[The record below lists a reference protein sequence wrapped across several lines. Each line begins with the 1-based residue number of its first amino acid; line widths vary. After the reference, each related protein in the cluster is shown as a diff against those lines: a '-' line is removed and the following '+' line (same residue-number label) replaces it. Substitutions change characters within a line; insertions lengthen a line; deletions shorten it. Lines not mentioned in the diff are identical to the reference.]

1 MIAITGATG
10 QLGQYVIESL
20 MKTVPA
26 SQIVAI
32 VRNPAKAQAL
42 TAQGITVRQADYG
55 DEAALTSAL
64 QGVEK
69 LLLISS
75 SEVGQRAPQHRNV
88 INAAKTA
95 GVKFIAYTSLLH
107 ADKSPLGLAD
117 EHIETEKMLAD
128 SGIVYTLLRNGWYT
142 ENYLAS
148 APAALEHG
156 VFIGAAGDGKI
167 ASATRADYAAAA
179 ARVISEAGHEG
190 KVYEL
195 ALSIPRA
202 SALFR
207 KYDMDYCCGGKQTL
221 ARAAAR
227 KELDVEVIEAELA
240 KLAEQPIEK
249 DWRSAPLAEI
259 IDHIIVRYHARHRE
273 QLPELILQATKV
285 ERVHADKP
293 SVPKGLTKYLTML
306 HEELSSHMMKEEQ
319 ILFPMIKQGMGS
331 QAMGPISVM
340 ESEHD
345 EAGELLEVIKHNTNN
360 VTPPPEACT
369 TWKAMY
375 NGINELIDDL
385 MDHISLENNVL
396 FPRALAGE

>member
-1 MIAITGATG
+1 M
-10 QLGQYVIESL
+10 
-20 MKTVPA
+20 
-26 SQIVAI
+26 
-32 VRNPAKAQAL
+32 
-42 TAQGITVRQADYG
+42 
-55 DEAALTSAL
+55 
-64 QGVEK
+64 
-69 LLLISS
+69 
-75 SEVGQRAPQHRNV
+75 
-88 INAAKTA
+88 
-95 GVKFIAYTSLLH
+95 AYR
-107 ADKSPLGLAD
+107 DQPLG
-117 EHIETEKMLAD
+117 
-128 SGIVYTLLRNGWYT
+128 
-142 ENYLAS
+142 
-148 APAALEHG
+148 
-156 VFIGAAGDGKI
+156 
-167 ASATRADYAAAA
+167 
-179 ARVISEAGHEG
+179 
-190 KVYEL
+190 EL

-259 IDHIIVRYHARHRE
+259 IDHIIVRYHDRHRE

-345 EAGELLEVIKHNTNN
+345 EAGELLEWITSVWKTMYCSHARWRVSNLKAGWHCAIQHDNAVISA
-360 VTPPPEACT
+360 VQQPAS
-369 TWKAMY
+369 Y
-375 NGINELIDDL
+375 Q
-385 MDHISLENNVL
+385 
-396 FPRALAGE
+396 

>member
-1 MIAITGATG
+1 M
-10 QLGQYVIESL
+10 
-20 MKTVPA
+20 
-26 SQIVAI
+26 
-32 VRNPAKAQAL
+32 
-42 TAQGITVRQADYG
+42 
-55 DEAALTSAL
+55 
-64 QGVEK
+64 
-69 LLLISS
+69 
-75 SEVGQRAPQHRNV
+75 
-88 INAAKTA
+88 
-95 GVKFIAYTSLLH
+95 AYR
-107 ADKSPLGLAD
+107 DQPLG
-117 EHIETEKMLAD
+117 
-128 SGIVYTLLRNGWYT
+128 
-142 ENYLAS
+142 
-148 APAALEHG
+148 
-156 VFIGAAGDGKI
+156 
-167 ASATRADYAAAA
+167 
-179 ARVISEAGHEG
+179 
-190 KVYEL
+190 EL

-259 IDHIIVRYHARHRE
+259 IDHIIVRYHDRHRE

-293 SVPKGLTKYLTML
+293 SVPKGL
-306 HEELSSHMMKEEQ
+306 

-345 EAGELLEVIKHNTNN
+345 EAGELLEVIKHTTNN

-385 MDHISLENNVL
+385 MEHISLENNVL